1 MLKKSPAISSIELPA
16 RMLAVIEDF
25 VHWMELERGLSDET
39 VSNYRIDLLQCAE
52 ILQTRGVKDWSKVGV
67 EDLVHWSQVLGE
79 SELANR
85 SIARKHSALK
95 TFFKFMRREKLIE
108 NDLTE
113 FLSRPKLG
121 KRLPKS
127 LTITE
132 LESILACPRLSTPI
146 GLRDRALIELT
157 YSSGLRVSEICNLTF
172 TSIDLEN
179 AFVRVTGKGSKER
192 ICPIGQPA
200 VEAIRNYLS
209 IARPQFV
216 KAHTGSQV
224 FLSQRG
230 SPISRK
236 TVWHLVKQYAKQAGV
251 QTEVT
256 PHSLRHSFATHLL
269 QGGADLRVIQ
279 ELLGHADISTT
290 QVYTDVDLTRK
301 IEEYDSFHPRGK
313 EGPGT

>member
-1 MLKKSPAISSIELPA
+1 MAI
-16 RMLAVIEDF
+16 VIEDF
-25 VHWMELERGLSDET
+25 VHWMELERGLSGET
-39 VSNYRIDLLQCAE
+39 VVNYRSDLMQCAE
-52 ILQTRGVKDWSKVGV
+52 ILSANGIQLWQKVDV
-67 EDLVHWSQVLGE
+67 QDLIHWSQCLGE
-79 SELANR
+79 SELASR

-95 TFFKFMRREKLIE
+95 TFFKYLRREKIIE

-127 LTITE
+127 LSLSEI
-132 LESILACPRLSTPI
+132 ESILAGPRLTTAI
-146 GLRDRALIELT
+146 GLRDKALLELI
-157 YSSGLRVSEICNLTF
+157 YSSGLRVSEICNLGF
-172 TSIDLEN
+172 TSIDLEH
-179 AFVRVTGKGSKER
+179 AFVRVTGKGAKER
-192 ICPIGQPA
+192 ICPIGAPA
-200 VEAIRNYLS
+200 IEAIRNYLS

-216 KAHTGSQV
+216 KSTTGSQL

-236 TVWHLVKQYAKQAGV
+236 TVWYLVKQYAKQAGI

-290 QVYTDVDLTRK
+290 QVYTDVDLSRK
-301 IEEYDSFHPRGK
+301 LEEYGSFHPRGK
-313 EGPGT
+313 V